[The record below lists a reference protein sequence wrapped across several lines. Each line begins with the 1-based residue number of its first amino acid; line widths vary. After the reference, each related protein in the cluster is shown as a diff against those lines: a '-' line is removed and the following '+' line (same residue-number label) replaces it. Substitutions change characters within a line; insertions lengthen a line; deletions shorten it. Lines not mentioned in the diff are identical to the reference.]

1 MARTRPLQI
10 DRTRRKFLGV
20 CAGVAQ
26 YLDVA
31 PWTVRLVFLGCVL
44 FGAWFLVPAYFIVWF
59 LLDDNTD
66 DTRSALANNLAV
78 KHFRTVDYKKR
89 VYRNTRDAR
98 WLGVCAGIA
107 DYLEISPFALRLLF
121 VLMFF
126 TTAGFALL
134 LYLAAWLVMEKAPEA
149 ALPAP
154 RAARACRSGGRRGA
168 EPESGP
174 GPATAQGPGAGVH
187 GRFQARH
194 GEQPAADDSLQ
205 DELRS
210 GRQEFKYCAR
220 KFIALQ
226 SRLAR
231 MEAYVTSKRFQL
243 HREFRDIS

>member
-1 MARTRPLQI
+1 MAKSRPLQI
-10 DRTRRKFLGV
+10 DRARRKFLGV

-134 LYLAAWLVMEKAPEA
+134 LYLAAWLVMEKAPQD

-154 RAARACRSGGRRGA
+154 HAGRGKGSGGRR
-168 EPESGP
+168 ESGPEP
-174 GPATAQGPGAGVH
+174 GPATGQGPGARVH
-187 GRFQARH
+187 GRFHARH
-194 GEQPAADDSLQ
+194 GEQPAADDNLQ
-205 DELRS
+205 EELRS
-210 GRQEFKYCAR
+210 GRREFKYCAR

-231 MEAYVTSKRFQL
+231 MEAYVTSRRFQL